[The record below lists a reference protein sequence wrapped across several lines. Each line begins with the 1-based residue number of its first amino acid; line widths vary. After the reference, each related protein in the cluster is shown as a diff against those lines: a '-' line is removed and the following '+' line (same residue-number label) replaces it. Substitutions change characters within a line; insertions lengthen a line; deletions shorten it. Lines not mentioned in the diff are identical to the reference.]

1 MQIISNYVG
10 NRLSEPARR
19 WDRKNTTYICNIYNI
34 TQIWL
39 VQIYVKKQEKQF
51 QERQGRCRIFIY
63 QMFKMQNSSLL
74 CKCKK
79 CKIKVNFRYLVL
91 PWQVYSFYNE
101 RLPYTYFTITIFYCW
116 DNVWPILCVCGG
128 GGGGGGLP
136 FYRHCFIPFILR
148 NYYDFHIFMSFT
160 FEFYYCNLVSVEIS
174 LCKRTSR
181 ALGLIITLSRIKKC
195 SKVLVQGFFSLAY
208 VTWEL

>member
-1 MQIISNYVG
+1 MQLISNYVG
-10 NRLSEPARR
+10 NHLSEPARR

-116 DNVWPILCVCGG
+116 DNVWPIVCVCGG
-128 GGGGGGLP
+128 EGG
-136 FYRHCFIPFILR
+136 CFCHFIDIAL
-148 NYYDFHIFMSFT
+148 FHLFW
-160 FEFYYCNLVSVEIS
+160 E
-174 LCKRTSR
+174 
-181 ALGLIITLSRIKKC
+181 IITISISSWVLHLSFIT
-195 SKVLVQGFFSLAY
+195 
-208 VTWEL
+208 VT